1 MTGLRAWCLSILE
14 SGDLA
19 TKLRA
24 PAGPDG
30 APLTDDLGGEPVF
43 FDRPA
48 RDPQIALSERAD
60 SLPKLHELKDPEARA
75 ICLERFAHHELQ
87 AIELF
92 AWALLAYPEL
102 PPEAR
107 RGMAAALVDE
117 QRHCRLY
124 LKRLEAHGR
133 RFGEGALSDYFW
145 KHVPEIRASEAGP
158 LAFFCAMGLTLEQAN
173 LDFALT
179 YRDAFRQAGDEQ
191 TAKVLELVHREE
203 IGHVRLAVDWLRKLD
218 EEASSLTEAYERSVP
233 FPYCAARAKARRFD
247 VASRKRAGLDE
258 EFIEHVRTAKP
269 GYGER
274 KK

>member
-30 APLTDDLGGEPVF
+30 GPLVDDLGGEPVF

-48 RDPQIALSERAD
+48 RDHEIAMSEGGEA
-60 SLPKLHELKDPEARA
+60 LPKLHELKDPEARA

-107 RGMAAALVDE
+107 RGMAGALVDE

-124 LKRLEAHGR
+124 LERLEAHGR
-133 RFGEGALSDYFW
+133 RFGEGALSDYFL
-145 KHVPEIRASEAGP
+145 KHLPELRASAAGP
-158 LAFFCAMGLTLEQAN
+158 RAFFCAVGLTLEQAN
-173 LDFALT
+173 LDFALL
-179 YRDAFRQAGDEQ
+179 YRDAFRQAGDEE
-191 TAKVLELVHREE
+191 TAQVLELIRREE
-203 IGHVRLAVDWLRKLD
+203 IGHVRLAADWLLRLD
-218 EEASSLTEAYERSVP
+218 EESSSLTEAYERSVP
-233 FPYCAARAKARRFD
+233 FPFCAARAKARRFD
-247 VASRKRAGLDE
+247 LASRRRAGLDE
-258 EFIEHVRTAKP
+258 EFIEHVRAAKP